1 MFGRSKSI
9 EQSSQDN
16 IKTSIEFLS
25 WIQEFSKKIVF
36 VTFLIFV
43 LANLFFIVIVTL
55 DFIRQGT
62 IQYLDTYIS
71 EIHLTFREVIGGYLI
86 KAASENVVKIG
97 GSYMESYMKDKH
109 MISKDT
115 TFTTSDTSEDN
126 DES

>member
-1 MFGRSKSI
+1 
-9 EQSSQDN
+9 
-16 IKTSIEFLS
+16 
-25 WIQEFSKKIVF
+25 
-36 VTFLIFV
+36 
-43 LANLFFIVIVTL
+43 LFFIVIVTL

-115 TFTTSDTSEDN
+115 TFTSDTSEDN

>member
-115 TFTTSDTSEDN
+115 TFTSDTSEDN